1 MHAVDRPT
9 SGAVRRA
16 VETHGDQVDRIVRTT
31 RRASLLMSLALACLC
46 GVAVMPARAQTGA
59 GEITGLVRDPAGSA
73 VPGATITVTE
83 MRTNLQRVAVST
95 GDGIYTAASL
105 APGEY
110 RLDVELAGFKPV
122 RREGVRLATGEKA
135 RIDFDL
141 SVGTFQEQ
149 VTVVGDAP
157 IVRSETASLGT
168 VVENEQV
175 VQLPLNGRLFIML
188 ASIVPGVALPPNS
201 VLPRINGGRP
211 RTNEYL
217 FDGISVLQPEP
228 GQVAFYPVID
238 AIQEFKIESNSPP
251 AEFGR
256 FNGGVVNLTTKSGGN
271 VFHGNVFEFFR
282 NEHLNATNYFQATN
296 AVKPDYRRNQ
306 YGGML
311 GGPIVKDRTFFFADY
326 QGQRQSIGRTV
337 TSNVPTLAE
346 RSGVFRQN
354 IYDPATTVGNTRQQ
368 FANNTIPRS
377 AMDPVALALLER
389 FPLPT
394 NSATANNY
402 TRTDNE
408 IVNQDQGEVRL
419 DHKFASNRDQAFG
432 RLTYFREHAVP
443 VTAFPDGSGTIP
455 AGSVAI
461 GPQETKAWS
470 FASNYQH
477 TFTPN
482 LLNEVRIGDTRR
494 SVQRSAVSLS
504 SPAGAAL
511 NIPGIP
517 ANARFPNTLPTFAPS
532 GYQQIGSPTSTAS
545 NFGTSVSEVADSL
558 TWLKGR
564 HTMKMGLDWR
574 WERLNVIQPP
584 WPTGSFA
591 FTTVGSDLPGVTGTG
606 NAFASFLLGQV
617 QTFNIDLQQTDIQ
630 ERAHFQEYFI
640 QDDWKISERLT
651 INPGLRYT
659 LNFPSTEINGQT
671 AVFNLQTQKLE
682 YPGTKPVRPLKK
694 DNFGPRIGAVYQLT
708 DRTILSSG
716 YGKIWIEMAGITTP
730 FTTPTFPF
738 LQDVSLR
745 TLDNISPA
753 FVLSKGPTVT
763 PVAPTPDAGLG
774 QGVFTVDPDLGSGY
788 AQQWN
793 VSVQRELTTNT
804 VVEVSYLGSKIS
816 NIGIPDSNIN
826 QLTEEQLKLGATLL
840 ERVSN
845 PFFGIVP
852 RSSSIGDPTITRAQ
866 LMKPFP
872 EYTAVSFY
880 RNNVG
885 TTNYQGLSFSIRQR
899 TSRGLTYSA
908 AYTRSKLTDIASS
921 VFDASIL
928 TGPLTNAAVA
938 DSHNLERDRDY
949 STGDIPHYFGASV
962 VWDLPIGAGRAKN
975 PGGVL
980 GALAK
985 DWSVAT
991 VMTLQSG
998 VPVAV
1003 TQANSLGYAGFTT
1016 QRPNLVGDPTLPG
1029 DERTPAHW
1037 FNTSAFA
1044 LANQFTIGSA
1054 SRNPVRG
1061 PSYRDV
1067 DLAVMRRVGVGRER
1081 AIELRLEVFNLLN
1094 TANFGAPASQ
1104 FGPASFGTITTALD
1118 PRVVQLAAKFWF

>member
-1 MHAVDRPT
+1 MPRL
-9 SGAVRRA
+9 
-16 VETHGDQVDRIVRTT
+16 T
-31 RRASLLMSLALACLC
+31 RRIPFSICLAVACVTRALPLA
-46 GVAVMPARAQTGA
+46 GAQTGA
-59 GEITGLVRDPAGSA
+59 GEITGVVRDQAGAA
-73 VPGATITVTE
+73 VPGVTITITE
-83 MRTNLQRVAVST
+83 TRTSLQRVVVST
-95 GDGIYTAASL
+95 GDGVYTVASL

-110 RLDVELAGFKPV
+110 RLDIELSGFKAV
-122 RREGVRLATGEKA
+122 RRDGVRLATGEKA
-135 RIDFDL
+135 RIDFGL
-141 SVGTFQEQ
+141 TVGSLQEQ
-149 VTVVGDAP
+149 LTVVGDSP

-175 VQLPLNGRLFIML
+175 VQLPLNGRLFILL
-188 ASIVPGVALPPNS
+188 AAIVPGVALPPNS

-228 GQVAFYPVID
+228 GQVAYYPVID
-238 AIQEFKIESNSPP
+238 AIQELKIETNSPP

-256 FNGGVVNLTTKSGGN
+256 FNGGVVNLTTRSGGN
-271 VFHGNVFEFFR
+271 AFNGNVFEFFR
-282 NEHLNATNYFQATN
+282 HEDLNARNYFQRRN
-296 AVKPDYRRNQ
+296 PVKPDYRRNQ

-311 GGPIVKDRTFFFADY
+311 GGPLVKDRTFFFADY

-346 RSGVFRQN
+346 RSGVFHQN
-354 IYDPATTVGNTRQQ
+354 IYDPATTVGSPRQP
-368 FANNTIPRS
+368 FANNTIPAS
-377 AMDPVALALLER
+377 AMDPVALSLLER
-389 FPLPT
+389 YPLPT

-402 TRTDNE
+402 TRTANE
-408 IVNQDQGEVRL
+408 IDDQDQAGGRI
-419 DHKFASNRDQAFG
+419 DHTLAAGRDQVFG
-432 RLTYFREHAVP
+432 RLTYFRGHAEP
-443 VTAFPDGSGTIP
+443 VRALPDGSGTMP
-455 AGSVAI
+455 AGSVAV
-461 GPQETKAWS
+461 GPQDTTALA

-477 TFTPN
+477 TFSPS

-494 SVQRSAVSLS
+494 AVHRSAVSLS
-504 SPAGAAL
+504 SAAGTAL
-511 NIPGIP
+511 SIPGIP
-517 ANARFPNTLPTFAPS
+517 ADARFPNTLPTFAPS
-532 GYQQIGSPTSTAS
+532 GYQQLGSPSNTAADFS
-545 NFGTSVSEVADSL
+545 TSVTQIADSL

-564 HTMKMGLDWR
+564 HTLKMGLDWR
-574 WERLNVIQPP
+574 WERLDVIQPP
-584 WPTGSFA
+584 WPTGSFV
-591 FTTVGSDLPGVTGTG
+591 FTTVGSDLPGVANTG

-617 QTFNIDLQQTDIQ
+617 QTFAIDLQAQDIR

-640 QDDWKISERLT
+640 QDDCKISDRLT
-651 INPGLRYT
+651 LNPGLRYT
-659 LNFPSTEINGQT
+659 LNFPSTEISGQT
-671 AVFNLQTQKLE
+671 AVFDLQSRQLE
-682 YPGTKPVRPLKK
+682 YPGTDPVRPLKK
-694 DNFGPRIGAVYQLT
+694 NNFGPRVGAVYRLT
-708 DRTILSSG
+708 DKTIISSG
-716 YGKIWIEMAGITTP
+716 YGKVWIEMAGITTP

-745 TLDNISPA
+745 TLDNVAPA
-753 FVLSKGPTVT
+753 FVLKNGPIVT
-763 PVAPTPDAGLG
+763 PVGPTPDAGLG
-774 QGVFTVDPDLGSGY
+774 QGVFTVDAGLGSGY

-804 VVEVSYLGSKIS
+804 VVEVSYLGSKIA
-816 NIGIPDSNIN
+816 NVGIPDSNIN
-826 QLTEEQLKLGATLL
+826 QLTEEQLALGPALL
-840 ERVSN
+840 ERVPN
-845 PFFGIVP
+845 PYFGIVP

-866 LMKPFP
+866 LLKPFP

-885 TTNYQGLSFSIRQR
+885 TTNYQGVSFSIRQR

-962 VWDLPIGAGRAKN
+962 VWDIPVGQGRAAT

-985 DWSVAT
+985 DWTVAT
-991 VMTLQSG
+991 VMTMQSG

-1003 TQANSLGYAGFTT
+1003 TQSNTLGYAGFTT

-1029 DERTPAHW
+1029 GERTPARW
-1037 FNTSAFA
+1037 FNTAAFA
-1044 LANQFTIGSA
+1044 AANQFTIGSS

-1067 DLAVMRRVGVGRER
+1067 DLAVMRRVGAGGDR
-1081 AIELRLEVFNLLN
+1081 AVELRLEVFNLLN
-1094 TANFGAPASQ
+1094 TANFGAPAAQ
-1104 FGPASFGTITTALD
+1104 LGPASFGTITTALD